1 MDTLYQGLLVAP
13 WEQKTGNVS
22 DLRRLQLAIFSGME
36 KPLDAE
42 QWLIGTT
49 KLMRAVW
56 IPDENQ
62 VKVAKIQL
70 KDVCRTWWLAEEVR
84 LEKPITWDQFSKDFY
99 EKILPYN
106 NSEGDGEI
114 IYQIVI
120 GG

>member
-49 KLMRAVW
+49 KLMRAV
-56 IPDENQ
+56 
-62 VKVAKIQL
+62 
-70 KDVCRTWWLAEEVR
+70 
-84 LEKPITWDQFSKDFY
+84 
-99 EKILPYN
+99 
-106 NSEGDGEI
+106 
-114 IYQIVI
+114 
-120 GG
+120 